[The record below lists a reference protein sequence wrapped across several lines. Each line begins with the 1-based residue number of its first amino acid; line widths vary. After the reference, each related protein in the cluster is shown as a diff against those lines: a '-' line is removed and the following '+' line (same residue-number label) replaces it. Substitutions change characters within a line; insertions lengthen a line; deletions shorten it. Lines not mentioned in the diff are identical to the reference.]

1 MRRRR
6 HVHPDVLRQL
16 NTNKMKLL
24 GFVLGVRV
32 NKSFSIEDKLGAI
45 VDDILN
51 HKNDTF
57 SPDKFPRIR
66 QSFDSR
72 ILLNESTGDILQLA
86 PEGVVLEHY
95 VEDSFDDELEVTLNA
110 FEEIIIKGVL
120 KKYKIR
126 NINRIG
132 FMVKSIVE
140 ANDEFL
146 DDIIGV
152 ISKNYDKPKS
162 LSVRFNTT
170 KNVPQKIEKIV
181 TQDYENLIL
190 TYDRPSEDK
199 NFVFSA
205 DYQKHFIPP
214 LNIIDDLK
222 RTFDSSF
229 DKFCKRAI
237 KDFRSK
243 YIDDGSQKKKSSI
256 Q

>member
-1 MRRRR
+1 
-6 HVHPDVLRQL
+6 
-16 NTNKMKLL
+16 MKLL

-120 KKYKIR
+120 K
-126 NINRIG
+126 
-132 FMVKSIVE
+132 
-140 ANDEFL
+140 
-146 DDIIGV
+146 
-152 ISKNYDKPKS
+152 
-162 LSVRFNTT
+162 
-170 KNVPQKIEKIV
+170 
-181 TQDYENLIL
+181 
-190 TYDRPSEDK
+190 
-199 NFVFSA
+199 
-205 DYQKHFIPP
+205 
-214 LNIIDDLK
+214 
-222 RTFDSSF
+222 
-229 DKFCKRAI
+229 
-237 KDFRSK
+237 
-243 YIDDGSQKKKSSI
+243 
-256 Q
+256 